1 MSAPKP
7 RVLIVAEAEADAAAL
22 NRLLEADY
30 QVLQASEA
38 QALAVV
44 EAEDAE
50 LVLLS
55 FDAKGLALELCRNL
69 KANPALASRPV
80 ILIGAPEDEAA
91 ELQAITAGVADF
103 LPSPLR
109 PTSAMARIKVHLENR
124 RYRNILQDLTWLDAV
139 TGIPN
144 REKFEEAMEAEWRR
158 NSRNRTPIS
167 LLLMEVDH
175 YQNFCEEHGNQ
186 AGNETLRRMIGA
198 LTSGIQRAG
207 DVVGRFNEQ
216 VFACLLPETDTLGAV
231 SVGERIRAEMNSMA
245 IPHGRSEAA
254 PYVTLSLGVAS
265 LVPGRNDL
273 LDDLQES
280 AEEALAKARQRGGN
294 QVVFG

>member
-7 RVLIVAEAEADAAAL
+7 RVLIVAEANAEALAL
-22 NRLLEADY
+22 LLEADY
-30 QVLQASEA
+30 QVLQASTA
-38 QALAVV
+38 QALAMA

-50 LVLLS
+50 LILLA
-55 FDAKGLALELCRNL
+55 FDANGQALDLCKNL
-69 KANPALASRPV
+69 KANPALASLPI
-80 ILIGAPEDEAA
+80 ILMGAPEEEAA
-91 ELQAITAGVADF
+91 EFQAVNAGVADF
-103 LPSPLR
+103 LPLPLR
-109 PTSAMARIKVHLENR
+109 ATITRARIKAHLDNR
-124 RYRNILQDLTWLDAV
+124 RFRNVLQGLTWLDAV

-144 REKFEEAMEAEWRR
+144 REKFEEAMDAEWRR

-175 YQNFCEEHGNQ
+175 YQDFCEEHGNQ

-273 LDDLQES
+273 LEDLQDS